1 MKYKIKIT
9 GLDCANCALELEEI
23 LQEIEGV
30 KSARVSFT
38 NMIVYVE
45 CDEKTKQN
53 VIDACNNFEEVK
65 VITDDETVENPK
77 LDLILLIVS
86 IFLFIIAFVIQKFIK
101 NEIISNIIYI
111 ISYLICG
118 YSVIKST
125 IKNIIKGKIFDECFL
140 MTISSIG
147 AMLINEVMEGSIV
160 MILYQLGE
168 YLQKKAVNSSR
179 KEITSLVNLKV
190 NEANLL
196 IDNEIK
202 IVESESLKIND
213 IILIKK
219 GESVPVDS
227 IIIEGNS
234 EFDTKSLTGESLLR
248 SYTINDEILSSYIN
262 KGDVIKAKV
271 IRPYS
276 SSAVSKILS
285 LIEDSSEV
293 KAQSEKFITKFAKI
307 YTPLVCCL
315 AFIVALIVPTLI
327 GIISGNWNEYS
338 NYIYRALTLLVIS
351 CPCALVISVPL
362 TYFSSLGVCAKNGI
376 LVKGANYLDLLS
388 NVSTICFDKTG
399 TLTEGN
405 FKIINYV
412 GEEALQIA
420 SALEKNSTHPLSLAF
435 KDVETNIIMNE
446 IEEISGQGLKGK
458 YQNNLYLVGNKTLLE
473 NNNVKFEKIDSLST
487 IIYVSKNSN
496 LIGYIEIDDVI
507 KQDAKESI
515 VELKKIGIKELV
527 ILSGDNQ
534 TRINKIKDELN
545 LTYCY
550 GELQPQDK
558 LEKLNTYKEKGIVV
572 YVGDGINDAP
582 VMVNSNCSFSMGT
595 IGSDVA
601 IEASDIVLIDDK
613 LSKITTTIRISKKTK
628 RIVYQNIIFSIICKL
643 VFMILGVLNLIPLT
657 IAIFADVGVMLI
669 AIINSLRVRLGVK

>member
-53 VIDACNNFEEVK
+53 VINACNNFEEVK
-65 VITDDETVENPK
+65 VITDNETIENPK
-77 LDLILLIVS
+77 LDLILLLVS
-86 IFLFIIAFVIQKFIK
+86 IVLFIIAFIIQKFIK
-101 NEIISNIIYI
+101 NEIISNIIFV

-147 AMLINEVMEGSIV
+147 AMLINEVMEGAIV

-202 IVESESLKIND
+202 IVESESLKIDD

-219 GESVPVDS
+219 GESVPVDC

-234 EFDTKSLTGESLLR
+234 EFDTKSLTGESLLK
-248 SYTINDEILSSYIN
+248 SYTTNDEILSSYIN

-285 LIEDSSEV
+285 LIEDSNEV

-388 NVSTICFDKTG
+388 SVSTICFDKTG
-399 TLTEGN
+399 TITEGN

-420 SALEKNSTHPLSLAF
+420 TALEKNSSHPLSLAF

-473 NNNVKFEKIDSLST
+473 NNNVNFEKIDSLST

-507 KQDAKESI
+507 KKDAKESI
-515 VELKKIGIKELV
+515 AELKKIGIEELV

-534 TRINKIKDELN
+534 TRVNKIKDELN
-545 LTYCY
+545 LTHCY

-582 VMVNSNCSFSMGT
+582 VMVNSNCSFSMGK

-613 LSKITTTIRISKKTK
+613 LSKIAKTIRISKKTK

-643 VFMILGVLNLIPLT
+643 IFMILGVLNLIPLT

-669 AIINSLRVRLGVK
+669 AIINSLRVRIGVK

>member
-534 TRINKIKDELN
+534 TRVNKIKDELN